1 MESVGIARYL
11 KYFWGAPGE
20 FTQDCWNIV
29 YAAFGS
35 NEFALFVWGM
45 FLLNFS
51 LYWILGLCY
60 SLIYWFG
67 RPEFAIK
74 YKIQDN
80 SSFQVPFRTIIK
92 QVLVNQVIVGI
103 PFFIISYYLMKWRGY
118 DSGKN
123 IPPFWR
129 IGVEI
134 AFCLLMWEVGFYYTH
149 RLLHHR
155 LIYKYIHKRH
165 HEWTSPTAISAIYCH
180 PVEHVAT
187 NMMPVLLGPLLLG
200 SHMITIWLWLILVI
214 STTLNLHSG
223 FHFPFLPSPEA
234 HDFHHSNFND
244 NYSVFGILDKLH
256 GTDSEFVKSKASQR
270 HFLSTSL
277 VPLKQLYPD
286 S

>member
-1 MESVGIARYL
+1 MTL
-11 KYFWGAPGE
+11 W
-20 FTQDCWNIV
+20 
-29 YAAFGS
+29 
-35 NEFALFVWGM
+35 
-45 FLLNFS
+45 
-51 LYWILGLCY
+51 
-60 SLIYWFG
+60 
-67 RPEFAIK
+67 AIP
-74 YKIQDN
+74 
-80 SSFQVPFRTIIK
+80 SSSDTSSWVPFKTVIK

-103 PFFIISYYLMKWRGY
+103 PFIIIWYYLMKWRGY

-134 AFCLLMWEVGFYYTH
+134 TFCSLMTEVGIYYMH
-149 RLLHHR
+149 RLLHNRH
-155 LIYKYIHKRH
+155 IYKYIHKRH

-180 PVEHVAT
+180 PVEHVIT

-200 SHMITIWLWLILVI
+200 SHMITIWSWLILVI
-214 STTLNLHSG
+214 FSTLTLHSG
-223 FHFPFLPSPEA
+223 FHFPYLPSPEA
-234 HDFHHSNFND
+234 HDFHHSNFNE
-244 NYSVFGILDKLH
+244 NYGVFGILDKLH